1 MDHKLIFSQVLIYK
15 QNEMHSTG
23 FVPCGVHLIFEIR
36 LIKKLYC
43 CLSVPRYLSACFV
56 DY

>member
-23 FVPCGVHLIFEIR
+23 FVPCGVHLIFEIK
-36 LIKKLYC
+36 LIKSYIVVC
-43 CLSVPRYLSACFV
+43 PYL
-56 DY
+56 DI